1 MICKN
6 CGTNN
11 KEGSTF
17 CEVCGSPIEAAAPV
31 TPTPAP
37 GYRPAPPKAK
47 SAKGAAVGEIIG
59 SILADVKAVDK
70 KVMAKAISVLL
81 AVVTIFTMMWGWAKM
96 EDQTFNIFQFRRAV
110 SESGDAVE
118 MQLDSYDGMENMAEM
133 FETNGT
139 VKNLKSSKTKIV
151 ISSILLI
158 LDILI
163 YWVAFLALAGYIF
176 LMMIKNKNAAF
187 LGQLACLIVAAVVI
201 LFIIATLIVGKVK
214 MGMITIEFDMA
225 FGLFLPLLAAA
236 GNFVFI
242 TMKKDDIRA

>member
-31 TPTPAP
+31 TPTPGP

-81 AVVTIFTMMWGWAKM
+81 AVVTIFTMMWGWAKVDSKSS
-96 EDQTFNIFQFRRAV
+96 DQTFNIFQFRRTV
-110 SESGDAVE
+110 SEVNEGVQEA
-118 MQLDSYDGMENMAEM
+118 LDQYDDMEDVAEAFGDGMI
-133 FETNGT
+133 
-139 VKNLKSSKTKIV
+139 KKYKSSGTKLT

-201 LFIIATLIVGKVK
+201 IFAIATLIVGKLK
-214 MGMITIEFDMA
+214 IGGGFDMA